1 MPGLH
6 RTGRA
11 ARHRAG
17 AGIIFGNQ
25 TNSPQS
31 RATRRHIFA
40 DNMTWQHGT
49 HRFKFGGEW
58 EYLKGTGTYT
68 LDVPADMKL
77 FSPQEVRQ
85 LNPPIP
91 PLLPPPSTPPP
102 PCSTLPLQP
111 PA

>member
-40 DNMTWQHGT
+40 DNMTWQHST

-58 EYLKGTGTYT
+58 EYLKGTRTYT
-68 LDVPADMKL
+68 LAVPADVTL
-77 FSPQEVRQ
+77 SSPHPLRP
-85 LNPPIP
+85 LHPPP
-91 PLLPPPSTPPP
+91 PPLPPP
-102 PCSTLPLQP
+102 PLTT
-111 PA
+111 